1 MDSFLSRDNVDMLIE
16 ILLDDKPTKTQEDV
30 NQIVQEI
37 NVFRNTCANAPTHHG
52 LLELN
57 QTFLK
62 RMVRPQQQQ
71 QQQQQQKQQMKY
83 KVEDLKAERLDFFDQ
98 QLAQKRADFES
109 TITLKKPALPA
120 FGDSQDGPI
129 SDMETLMAKTIAQRN
144 LDIPY
149 SNVNQAS
156 DWLSPTNTSVKSE
169 KQHEELKLDITEYD
183 EQPATK
189 KISWFDS
196 EEASPNHTTTSSIFS
211 KLKQTPSLETRVDAL
226 INRITAL
233 ENKVEQLTKE
243 IGIPFPIVENLTN

>member
-30 NQIVQEI
+30 NQIIQEI
-37 NVFRNTCANAPTHHG
+37 NVFRNTCANAPTHQG

-57 QTFLK
+57 QTFLT
-62 RMVRPQQQQ
+62 RMVQPQTQTQRQ
-71 QQQQQQKQQMKY
+71 TQKQQPQQLKY

-109 TITLKKPALPA
+109 SITLKKPALPV
-120 FGDSQDGPI
+120 FEDSQDGPI
-129 SDMETLMAKTIAQRN
+129 SDMETLMAKTLAQRN

-149 SNVNQAS
+149 SNVKQAS

-169 KQHEELKLDITEYD
+169 KQEQQEEELNGGYD
-183 EQPATK
+183 EQPTTK
-189 KISWFDS
+189 KISWFNS
-196 EEASPNHTTTSSIFS
+196 EEASPNHTTSSIFS

-226 INRITAL
+226 INRISAL

-243 IGIPFPIVENLTN
+243 ISIVDNLTI